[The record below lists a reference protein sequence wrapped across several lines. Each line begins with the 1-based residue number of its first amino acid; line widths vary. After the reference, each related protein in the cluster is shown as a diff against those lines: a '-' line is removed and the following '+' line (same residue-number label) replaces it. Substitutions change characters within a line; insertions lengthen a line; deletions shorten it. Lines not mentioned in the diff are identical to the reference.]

1 MSHSD
6 ILKAEKNPLAKCN
19 ASRLYMLLVM
29 LSDLCINI
37 IRWANPA
44 VLWHCI
50 AVGPQTD
57 GVSAY
62 SSQGF

>member
-1 MSHSD
+1 
-6 ILKAEKNPLAKCN
+6 
-19 ASRLYMLLVM
+19 M

-37 IRWANPA
+37 ILRANPA

-62 SSQGF
+62 SSQGFWLVFNKGELDSVWKLTIDYQGVKKHTI